1 MYKQLGDM
9 ICCHNYLTI
18 IKVTKDNIKN
28 APADFNMFFIT

>member
-18 IKVTKDNIKN
+18 IKVTKDNITQSL
-28 APADFNMFFIT
+28 F